1 MPLPFDLADIEHNL
15 ETRFIERGRDYF
27 RRNKVR
33 RFEFQGRNRLGGEV
47 SGSGNRVYE
56 VDIQFHRRAGVS
68 IIDGDC
74 SCPVGYNCKHVA
86 AVLFAALEARGDAV
100 PVRSTRASI
109 PAAMPARD
117 TGPDPAPLD
126 GWLAQLDAASGIRP
140 QAAARDRYPPT
151 VRKRLLYVLQP
162 ETWGQRPVLGVR
174 LLTAYLLK
182 NGRYGST
189 KPYSLT
195 NVINGRVAAHIL
207 APDLA
212 ILRRLHARSRVD
224 AVPWQHLHG
233 PDGAELLA
241 AMLATGRCH
250 WGEANGPCLAAG
262 APRTARP
269 TWTAPDERG
278 RQRPVLEVD
287 PPASELLP
295 LTPPWYLDL
304 DPDRN
309 RGQCGPLETGLSP
322 ALLDAWRNAPPV
334 GPEEVE
340 TVGRKLAELHL
351 DLPAPR
357 TIPIRDS
364 KPVAPVP
371 KITLTSL
378 PTPEL
383 PDNHFFSAWEREHLM
398 DLFRPEP
405 VLILRFD
412 YDGIEVAP
420 HDPDTDPS
428 RYRNGELLRLRR
440 HPAAERLAEEQL
452 ASAGLLPVEPWDE
465 EAAATLPAGAFEM
478 ADDDE
483 AAWLD
488 FLLEQLPELRAA
500 GWQVD
505 IDADFPLRLAE
516 VSDWQLDLDEQPDN
530 HWFDLDLG
538 IEVDGER
545 LPLLPILLDAFE
557 RIPPAERKA
566 MRDAAETDR
575 TLFRLADGRLLP
587 LPTRRIGR
595 ILDVLVEL
603 FDREGLDPAG
613 RLRLPEWR
621 AAELAELS
629 RAEPALQWQGG
640 ERLRTLAERLQKFE
654 RIRPAPAPR
663 GFRTTLRP
671 YQKEGLGWLQFL
683 REQELHGILA
693 DDMGLGKTVQTL
705 AHILREKTAGRL
717 DRPALV
723 VAPTSLMYNWRR
735 EAEQFTPQLS
745 VLTLHGPDRKKDYPR
760 IAEHDLVLTT
770 YPLLPRDEE
779 VLLEQSFHL
788 LILDEAQQIK
798 NPKARAAQVARRLD
812 ARHRLCL
819 TGTPLE
825 NHLGELW
832 SLFHFLMPGLLG
844 DERQFRRLFRTPIE
858 KHGDTERATRLARR
872 VAPFMLR
879 RNKEDVASELP
890 PKTEIVRSVPLEK
903 DQRDLYES
911 IRLTMD
917 SKVRQAIARQGLNRS
932 HIIILDALLKLRQ
945 ICCDPRLLKVEAARK
960 VRHSAKLELL
970 LELLPELLDE
980 GRRILLF
987 SQFTSMLALIEK
999 ELKQRGI
1006 DYLKLT
1012 GQTRDR
1018 ATPIQ
1023 RFQNGEVPLFLIS
1036 LKAGGT
1042 GLNLTA
1048 ADTVIHYDPWW
1059 NPAVENQATDRVHRI
1074 GQDKPVFVY
1083 KLLTEGTVEER
1094 IQAMQ
1099 ARKRQLADNLF
1110 AGAGQGKLPGPEEIA
1125 ELFGPLE

>member
-1 MPLPFDLADIEHNL
+1 MPLPFTRADIEFNL
-15 ETRFIERGRDYF
+15 EPRFIARGRDYY
-27 RRNKVR
+27 R
-33 RFEFQGRNRLGGEV
+33 Q
-47 SGSGNRVYE
+47 NRVRNLHSRDHGRLLLGQ
-56 VDIQFHRRAGVS
+56 VAGSRRQPYQVEIHSGELNGTVF
-68 IIDGDC
+68 IEGEC
-74 SCPVGYNCKHVA
+74 SCPVAFNCKHVA
-86 AVLFAALEARGDAV
+86 AVLFAALDDQQT
-100 PVRSTRASI
+100 RSAT
-109 PAAMPARD
+109 
-117 TGPDPAPLD
+117 PAPVARPTPLA
-126 GWLAQLDAASGIRP
+126 GWLAQLDAASGIQP
-140 QAAARDRYPPT
+140 QPAARDRYPPT
-151 VRKRLLYVLQP
+151 VRKRLLYVLQS
-162 ETWGQRPVLGVR
+162 TTYGQRPVLSVK
-174 LLTAYLLK
+174 LLTAHLLK

-195 NVINGRVAAHIL
+195 NAINGRVAAHIL

-212 ILRRLHARSRVD
+212 ILQRLYARSRL
-224 AVPWQHLHG
+224 AAAPWQHLRG
-233 PDGAELLA
+233 PDGAELLG

-250 WGEANGPCLAAG
+250 WGEANGPCLSQG
-262 APRTARP
+262 EPRPARP
-269 TWTAPDERG
+269 TWTTPDERG

-287 PPASELLP
+287 PLASELLP

-304 DPDRN
+304 DLDLDRDPDRDRN
-309 RGQCGPLETGLSP
+309 RGECGPLETGLTP

-357 TIPIRDS
+357 AIPIRNS

-371 KITLTSL
+371 GITLTTL

-383 PDNHFFSAWEREHLM
+383 PAGTFFSAWERENLR
-398 DLFRPEP
+398 DLYRPEP
-405 VLILRFD
+405 ILILRFD
-412 YDGIEVAP
+412 YAGIEVAP
-420 HDPDTDPS
+420 GDPDTGLS

-440 HPAAERLAEEQL
+440 HLAAEGLAQEKL
-452 ASAGLLPVEPWDE
+452 TAAGLLPLEPWDE
-465 EAAATLPAGAFEM
+465 GEAEPTPAGAFEM
-478 ADDDE
+478 ADDEE
-483 AAWLD
+483 AAWID
-488 FLLEQLPELRAA
+488 FMLEQLPELRAA

-505 IDADFPLRLAE
+505 IDDDFPLRLAE

-545 LPLLPILLDAFE
+545 LPLLPILLDAFG
-557 RIPPAERKA
+557 RIAPAECKA
-566 MRDAAETDR
+566 MQEAPESDT

-603 FDREGLDPAG
+603 FDREGLNEDG

-621 AAELAELS
+621 ATELAELS

-640 ERLRTLAERLQKFE
+640 KRLHSLTKKLQRFGK
-654 RIRPAPAPR
+654 IRPAAAPR
-663 GFRTTLRP
+663 GFRATLRP

-683 REQELHGILA
+683 REHELHGILA

-723 VAPTSLMYNWRR
+723 VAPTSLMFNWRR
-735 EAEQFTPQLS
+735 EAEQFAPQLS

-798 NPKARAAQVARRLD
+798 NPRARAAQVARRLD

-858 KHGDTERATRLARR
+858 KHGDTERATLLARR

-879 RNKEDVASELP
+879 RNKDEVASELP
-890 PKTEIVRSVPLEK
+890 PKTEIIRSVPLEK

-911 IRLTMD
+911 IRLTMH

-932 HIIILDALLKLRQ
+932 HIVILDALLKLRQ
-945 ICCDPRLLKVEAARK
+945 ICCDPRLLKIEAARK

-970 LELLPELLDE
+970 LELLPELLEE

-987 SQFTSMLALIEK
+987 SQFTSMLKLIEE
-999 ELKQRGI
+999 ELEARGI

-1012 GQTRDR
+1012 GQTRNR
-1018 ATPIQ
+1018 EGPIQ
-1023 RFQNGEVPLFLIS
+1023 RFQAGEVPLFLIS

-1042 GLNLTA
+1042 G
-1048 ADTVIHYDPWW
+1048 
-1059 NPAVENQATDRVHRI
+1059 
-1074 GQDKPVFVY
+1074 
-1083 KLLTEGTVEER
+1083 
-1094 IQAMQ
+1094 
-1099 ARKRQLADNLF
+1099 
-1110 AGAGQGKLPGPEEIA
+1110 
-1125 ELFGPLE
+1125 